1 MDRIDVLVEI
11 PPLSVSMLLPGRPEE
26 DSAAIR
32 ERVIA
37 ARAFRVT
44 RLARSSPGEN
54 SGGRAATPRLLEEQ
68 SRMGKQAKGLL
79 REALLKHGLGGRG
92 YVRTINLS
100 RTIADLDNQVE
111 VNADHV
117 AEALALRLD
126 CRRIGFG

>member
-1 MDRIDVLVEI
+1 MLI
-11 PPLSVSMLLPGRPEE
+11 PERPEE
-26 DSAAIR
+26 GSAAIR
-32 ERVIA
+32 ERVIG
-37 ARAFRVT
+37 ARAFRAA
-44 RLARSSPGEN
+44 RLARFSPGGD
-54 SGGRAATPRLLEEQ
+54 SGGRTAGPRLLEEQ
-68 SRMGKQAKGLL
+68 SRLGKQAKGLL